1 MSAENPEMNL
11 EYSRRGWKI
20 ASGGLLLSFNIYIVD
35 LLGIYDK
42 IGIEGIFFLVMIGTP
57 IAFGGLIISI
67 GDKWG
72 VGKKNILAEII
83 VLILLSM
90 NAFVFATMGAIG
102 D

>member
-11 EYSRRGWKI
+11 ESSRRGWKI
-20 ASGGLLLSFNIYIVD
+20 ASGGLLLSFNIYIVAP
-35 LLGIYDK
+35 LGIIDK
-42 IGIEGIFFLVMIGTP
+42 IGIGGILFLVMIGTP